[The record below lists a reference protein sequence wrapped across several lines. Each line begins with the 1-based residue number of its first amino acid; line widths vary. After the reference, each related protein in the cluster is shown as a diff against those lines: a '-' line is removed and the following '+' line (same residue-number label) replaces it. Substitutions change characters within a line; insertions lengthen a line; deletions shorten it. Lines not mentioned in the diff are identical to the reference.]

1 MSSQMRS
8 MDMQNIAAMEQ
19 TRKLAHTLS
28 QDGNPKFQV
37 SITYH

>member
-1 MSSQMRS
+1 MN
-8 MDMQNIAAMEQ
+8 MQNLAAMEQ

-37 SITYH
+37 GDRSFSK